1 MSCGLGVIVEH
12 TIWMKVMSKRNRI
25 RINQLTDEEIADLI
39 NVNEEI
45 GNLYLVAG
53 DNLTLF
59 KGDPELWPEIQK
71 LALKHGW

>member
-1 MSCGLGVIVEH
+1 MEH

-53 DNLTLF
+53 DNLTLL
-59 KGDPELWPEIQK
+59 KGAPELWPEIQK
-71 LALKHGW
+71 LALKYGW

>member
-1 MSCGLGVIVEH
+1 
-12 TIWMKVMSKRNRI
+12 MKVMSRRNRDRNPREYIRI

-53 DNLTLF
+53 DNLTLL

>member
-1 MSCGLGVIVEH
+1 MSR
-12 TIWMKVMSKRNRI
+12 RNRDRNPREYIRI

-53 DNLTLF
+53 DNLTLL
-59 KGDPELWPEIQK
+59 KGAPELWPEIQK
-71 LALKHGW
+71 LALKYGW

>member
-1 MSCGLGVIVEH
+1 MEH